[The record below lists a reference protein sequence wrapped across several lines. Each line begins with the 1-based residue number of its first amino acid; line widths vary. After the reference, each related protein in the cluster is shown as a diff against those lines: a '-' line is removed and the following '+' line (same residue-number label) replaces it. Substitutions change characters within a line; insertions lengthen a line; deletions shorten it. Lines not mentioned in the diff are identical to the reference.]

1 MHGGDW
7 AGYLQEY
14 GHPPLDFSAN
24 ISPLGI
30 PESVRRAII
39 DAAAAADRY
48 PDPLCRPLCKAIAD
62 RNNLPPQAVLC
73 GNGAADLI
81 YRLVLARRPKSALIL
96 SPTFTEYE
104 AALRLADCRVKR
116 YFAPDFRVDKGF
128 LEQIVP
134 GVDVDMVILCEPNNP
149 TGLTTPPELL
159 LQILRRCRAAG
170 ALLLVD
176 ECFSD
181 FLDDPAQHSLLPYL
195 VHNPHLLILKA
206 FTKMYGM
213 AGVRLGYLLC
223 SDPALLAKIQQA
235 GQPWPV
241 SSLAQAAGLAALQ
254 DRDYEIAVR
263 RLIAA
268 ERPFLIDSL
277 QKMGLRVVPGE
288 ANYLLFQSAVPLVKP
303 LMQRGILLRSCADY
317 TGLNDSW
324 YRTAVR
330 THADNEQLL
339 ASLAA
344 VLNIP

>member
-1 MHGGDW
+1 MTQRMHGGDW

-134 GVDVDMVILCEPNNP
+134 GVDVDMVFLCEPNNP
-149 TGLTTPPELL
+149 TGLTTPPEL

-181 FLDDPAQHSLLPYL
+181 FLDDPA
-195 VHNPHLLILKA
+195 
-206 FTKMYGM
+206 
-213 AGVRLGYLLC
+213 
-223 SDPALLAKIQQA
+223 
-235 GQPWPV
+235 
-241 SSLAQAAGLAALQ
+241 
-254 DRDYEIAVR
+254 
-263 RLIAA
+263 
-268 ERPFLIDSL
+268 
-277 QKMGLRVVPGE
+277 
-288 ANYLLFQSAVPLVKP
+288 
-303 LMQRGILLRSCADY
+303 
-317 TGLNDSW
+317 
-324 YRTAVR
+324 
-330 THADNEQLL
+330 
-339 ASLAA
+339 
-344 VLNIP
+344 